1 MTVPSPSS
9 VRGHADRE
17 LTIPL
22 GRARTEL
29 VRALGEAGFALEIDQ
44 LTVLEGTRGSAF
56 AGASRSADK
65 LPLRVQI
72 RLAPAESGC
81 TLSIDVFDQ
90 WKLPVRRPAE
100 NYQTV
105 IREVMGGFDLALR
118 RTDPKAGEFTEPVLS
133 GTPSAYAPA
142 PTTGAGGQ
150 AIAKISGAAN
160 RYLEGGVSATQR
172 RKGWQDTGSLV
183 VLTPKASAVFD
194 VDAAYAVVTVGTM
207 VVQRPGGMPPGLV
220 SQLEKVVGAF
230 EGALQGGGRAMP
242 TAFVEL
248 DNTAIPAVEFLT
260 QQARIREKV
269 AVRTLQVCTTCR
281 LTKVVNPDYTK
292 LKNKRHRT
300 NILSGSIGAF
310 VSPHGISPFV
320 LVGRLAQLNQ
330 LDLEFVCPRC
340 QGLHAESSLITFCPQ
355 CGDQRNDSV
364 LRACEKCKFEF
375 RALGATKDLWDEPM
389 ARPGPAPIA
398 GAPAGGA
405 PIAGAPAAWG
415 PPQLHQRVDAEPA
428 PAWAPPQPEQRT
440 DAVAGPVYWG
450 PPRASDLALLTPGSG
465 PHPGGSTPGHSGEPS
480 APVVSPVRPEQQLLP
495 EPRWYPDPVGHHQ
508 FRWWDGTTWTAHAID
523 GAGRPV
529 VDLL

>member
-1 MTVPSPSS
+1 MTLPSPSS

-22 GRARTEL
+22 GRARAEL
-29 VRALGEAGFALEIDQ
+29 VRALGEAQFGLEIDQ
-44 LTVLEGTRGSAF
+44 LTVLEGSRGRAF

-65 LPLRVQI
+65 LPLRAQI
-72 RLAPAESGC
+72 RLTPAEPGC

-90 WKLPVRRPAE
+90 WKLPVRRPIE
-100 NYQTV
+100 NYQAV
-105 IREVMGGFDLALR
+105 IREIFAGFDLALR
-118 RTDPKAGEFTEPVLS
+118 RIDPKAGEFAEPVLS

-142 PTTGAGGQ
+142 PTSGAGGQ
-150 AIAKISGAAN
+150 AIAKLSGAAN
-160 RYLEGGVSATQR
+160 RYLEGGVSASQR

-183 VLTPKASAVFD
+183 VLTPKASAVYD

-207 VVQRPGGMPPGLV
+207 VVQRPSGMPPGLV
-220 SQLEKVVGAF
+220 SQLEKVVGSF

-248 DNTAIPAVEFLT
+248 DDAAMPAVEILT

-292 LKNKRHRT
+292 LKNKRHRM

-310 VSPHGISPFV
+310 VSPNGISPFV

-340 QGLHAESSLITFCPQ
+340 QGLRAESSLITFCPQ

-375 RALGATKDLWDEPM
+375 RALGATKDLWDEPI
-389 ARPGPAPIA
+389 ARPGL
-398 GAPAGGA
+398 GT
-405 PIAGAPAAWG
+405 WG
-415 PPQLHQRVDAEPA
+415 PPELHQRVDVDPA
-428 PAWAPPQPEQRT
+428 PAWAPPQPHQQADT
-440 DAVAGPVYWG
+440 VVGPVYWG
-450 PPRASDLALLTPGSG
+450 PPRPSDLAVLSSGSG
-465 PHPGGSTPGHSGEPS
+465 THPSSATPVHSGLPGT
-480 APVVSPVRPEQQLLP
+480 PVAQPLHAAQ
-495 EPRWYPDPVGHHQ
+495 WYPDPVGRHQ
-508 FRWWDGTTWTAHAID
+508 LRWWDGTAWTAHAID
-523 GAGRPV
+523 RLGQPV
-529 VDLL
+529 LDPI